1 MLMPIWILV
10 FGLVNGD
17 RFDFASYWIVID
29 CFLTFTIFIR
39 YFKNYSSAF
48 LKVVATDEK
57 QARRPDSGKHARIIV
72 EGANIVRFEESVYSL
87 AIALA
92 RHEKDLSKIIT
103 KRAKKEKISFSD
115 RDKPVSSYEVAEVFG
130 TAFFVLLCQGFAVG
144 ALLYA
149 GLRSSQDNKWMVS
162 TSEMTLMRFVTTTIL
177 HFHLTPVVT
186 ARLQLLKFV
195 TYNP

>member
-1 MLMPIWILV
+1 
-10 FGLVNGD
+10 
-17 RFDFASYWIVID
+17 
-29 CFLTFTIFIR
+29 
-39 YFKNYSSAF
+39 
-48 LKVVATDEK
+48 
-57 QARRPDSGKHARIIV
+57 
-72 EGANIVRFEESVYSL
+72 
-87 AIALA
+87 
-92 RHEKDLSKIIT
+92 
-103 KRAKKEKISFSD
+103 
-115 RDKPVSSYEVAEVFG
+115 VSSYEVAEVFG

-149 GLRSSQDNKWMVS
+149 GLRSSHDNKWMVS

>member
-1 MLMPIWILV
+1 MILLVSNTTQLVSFIIAQVINYTSHTRLKLVFWIIIQFIFFMLMPIWILV

-57 QARRPDSGKHARIIV
+57 QARHPDSGKHARIIV

-92 RHEKDLSKIIT
+92 RHEKDL
-103 KRAKKEKISFSD
+103 
-115 RDKPVSSYEVAEVFG
+115 
-130 TAFFVLLCQGFAVG
+130 
-144 ALLYA
+144 
-149 GLRSSQDNKWMVS
+149 
-162 TSEMTLMRFVTTTIL
+162 
-177 HFHLTPVVT
+177 
-186 ARLQLLKFV
+186 
-195 TYNP
+195 